1 MKYRVTNN
9 RRGGYIVN
17 YAGQSKHI
25 PSGSFVDLELTEVE
39 AKNAEYPDVT
49 VEALGETEAPARST
63 EQTTESD
70 DEEAEEE
77 QKLRDEIYALTGK
90 KPHHK
95 CNLDTLRAQY
105 AELTREAA

>member
-17 YAGQSKHI
+17 YSGQSKHI
-25 PSGSFVDLELTEVE
+25 PSGSFADLELTEVE

-49 VEALGETEAPARST
+49 VEALGEVEAPAA
-63 EQTTESD
+63 TESD
-70 DEEAEEE
+70 DEDAEEE
-77 QKLRDEIYALTGK
+77 QMLRDEIYELTGK

-95 CNLDTLRAQY
+95 CSLDTLRAQY
-105 AELTREAA
+105 AELTKEAA

>member
-17 YAGQSKHI
+17 YSGQSKHI
-25 PSGSFVDLELTEVE
+25 PSGSFADLELTEVE

-49 VEALGETEAPARST
+49 VEALGEVEAPQSEDTA
-63 EQTTESD
+63 EAD
-70 DEEAEEE
+70 DEDAEEE
-77 QKLRDEIYALTGK
+77 QMLRDEIYSLTGK

-105 AELTREAA
+105 AELTKEAA